1 MKSIKAKVSE
11 VLDILKKNRDLHREI
26 FIAAQKIYRSEVIRK
41 LDQALQAAKDG
52 KEFPSYIQIPEP
64 EDHTKDYDRVIRMLE
79 LSTEET
85 IELSEQ
91 EVEVY
96 VMDRWSWSHSW
107 AASNIRYLND
117 DAVTNAIQTSSSY
130 AITGSA
136 GGSANY
142 QSLFGGTGVSAMQ
155 SKLGEYL

>member
-1 MKSIKAKVSE
+1 MKNIKAKVSE
-11 VLDILKKNRDLHREI
+11 VLDILKKNRELHRDI

-85 IELSEQ
+85 IELAEN

-107 AASNIRYLND
+107 AASNVQYLND
-117 DAVTNAIQTSSSY
+117 QCVGYAMTGSMSTQVSSSW
-130 AITGSA
+130 ASGSCMA
-136 GGSANY
+136 GTNSTYNDM
-142 QSLFGGTGVSAMQ
+142 T
-155 SKLGEYL
+155 SKLKSYL